1 MKLSVMKLKQ
11 DLPPCLLQKA
21 AHELDK
27 KNNQT
32 PSISS
37 RRGCQGWRGRLKLPP
52 LGSERGGTWLWAL
65 WCLSEQLQSSVQVA
79 AEDRQR
85 LQVLLRL
92 GSAWCRL
99 LQPLEAAPR
108 CPALSSP
115 ARWPRHQETPAA
127 GGGKGFL
134 PSPQGQNSSLQPF

>member
-52 LGSERGGTWLWAL
+52 LSSERGGTWLWAL

-85 LQVLLRL
+85 LQVLLGL
-92 GSAWCRL
+92 GSTWCRL
-99 LQPLEAAPR
+99 LPPLEAAPC

-115 ARWPRHQETPAA
+115 ARW
-127 GGGKGFL
+127 L
-134 PSPQGQNSSLQPF
+134 